1 MPCPHCP
8 HCRAASAAAISSTIA
23 AFQIIRDTLAT
34 GEPCAHPADWV
45 TSTPSGQ
52 GGSTEICACGAVG
65 HDGQTPPPKPGP
77 HDLRPVD
84 AVIANLKRRLA

>member
-8 HCRAASAAAISSTIA
+8 HCRAARAATISSTIA
-23 AFQIIRDTLAT
+23 ALQLIRDTLAT

-45 TSTPSGQ
+45 TSTPGGQ
-52 GGSTEICACGAVG
+52 GNSTEICACGAVG
-65 HDGQTPPPKPGP
+65 HNGQPPPPKPGP

-84 AVIANLKRRLA
+84 MLMATLNRRLA